1 MLNRLKRLLAPAAA
15 AMAIAAAPGIAQAG
29 EFDGVTVNVMTF
41 TGPQIA
47 EPLQRRA
54 PDFEKLTGAKINVIT
69 VPFSDLYTKLLTD
82 WSSGTNS
89 IDAAVFAPQWMVD
102 YIGGGFLADLTD
114 RVAKDKDLK
123 EEDVAPFF
131 RDFSQKYDGKV
142 YMLTLDGDFHMMY
155 YRSDI
160 FKENGLTA
168 PKTWDDYLAAAKAL
182 NGKDLNGDGT
192 PDYGSCISKKRNA
205 QAYWFITSIAGG
217 FIQSKGTSQGAFFDT
232 RDMKP
237 LVNNEAFGKALD
249 ILNET
254 TKYGPPN
261 EINLDVG
268 DTRSLFTSGRC
279 ALSLDWGDIGTL
291 AIDPAASK
299 VVDKVGSSILPG
311 STEVLNRDTGKLEP
325 CTEKNCPYATDGVN
339 HAPYASFGGWG
350 GGINAKADD
359 KVKDA
364 AYAFFSY
371 MEQPAQS
378 NVDVTI
384 GKTGFNPYRISQFKD
399 LSNWTKAGMS
409 EAAAKDYLGAIEASL
424 NSPNMILD
432 LRIPQN
438 QKYQQVVL
446 DEAVSRFLSGQIDK
460 AAAMKAVED
469 GWNELTEQA
478 GKDEQLAVYN
488 GDAGGREIGD
498 CPTIVTVSE
507 NGAHPSPAR
516 LRREPSPTRAEGGM
530 PRPPRVSPLPFRER
544 AARSAG

>member
-1 MLNRLKRLLAPAAA
+1 MNNETAQREEDMLNRMKSLLAAGTAAA
-15 AMAIAAAPGIAQAG
+15 AVAFSGGAAEAG
-29 EFDGVTVNVMTF
+29 PYDGVTVNVMTF

-54 PDFEKLTGAKINVIT
+54 PDFEKLTGAKVNVIT

-82 WSSGTNS
+82 WSAGTNS

-102 YIGGGFLADLTD
+102 YIVGGFLEDLSG
-114 RVAKDKDLK
+114 RVAKDKELQED
-123 EEDVAPFF
+123 DVAPFF
-131 RDFSQKYDGKV
+131 RDFSQKYNGKV

-160 FKENGLTA
+160 FKANNLKA
-168 PKTWDDYLAAAKAL
+168 PATWDDYLAAAKAL
-182 NGKDLNGDGT
+182 HGKDLNGDGT

-217 FIQSKGTSQGAFFDT
+217 FIQSKGTSQGVFFDT
-232 RDMKP
+232 KDMKP

-279 ALSLDWGDIGTL
+279 ALSIDWGDIGTL
-291 AIDPAASK
+291 AIDPATSK
-299 VVDKVGSSILPG
+299 VIDKVGSAILPG
-311 STEVLNRDTGKLEP
+311 SKQVLNRETGKLEA
-325 CTEKNCPYATDGVN
+325 CSATTCPHAVDGVN
-339 HAPYASFGGWG
+339 HAPFAAFGGWG
-350 GGINAKADD
+350 GGINAKAKD
-359 KVKDA
+359 KVKEA

-384 GKTGFNPYRISQFKD
+384 GKTGFNPYRISQFKN
-399 LSNWTKAGMS
+399 LANWTKAGMS

-424 NSPNMILD
+424 DSPNMILD

-460 AAAMKAVED
+460 ATAMKTIED
-469 GWNELTEQA
+469 GWNDLNDQIGT
-478 GKDEQLAVYN
+478 KEQLAVYK
-488 GDAGGREIGD
+488 A
-498 CPTIVTVSE
+498 TL
-507 NGAHPSPAR
+507 GADK
-516 LRREPSPTRAEGGM
+516 
-530 PRPPRVSPLPFRER
+530 
-544 AARSAG
+544 

>member
-1 MLNRLKRLLAPAAA
+1 MSMKQAMVGLAALLAASATATIAPAA
-15 AMAIAAAPGIAQAG
+15 GLY
-29 EFDGVTVNVMTF
+29 DGVTVNVMTF

-54 PDFEKLTGAKINVIT
+54 PDFAKATGAKINVIT

-89 IDAAVFAPQWMVD
+89 IDAGVFAPQWMVD
-102 YIGGGFLADLTD
+102 YIAGGFIEDLSD
-114 RVAKDKDLK
+114 RVAKDKNLK
-123 EEDVAPFF
+123 EDDVAPFF
-131 RDFSQKYDGKV
+131 RDFSQKYAGKV

-155 YRSDI
+155 YRTDV
-160 FKENGLTA
+160 FAAAGLKA
-168 PKTWDDYLAAAKAL
+168 PETLDDYLAAAKAL
-182 NGKDLNGDGT
+182 NGKDMNGDGT

-217 FIQSKGTSQGAFFDT
+217 MIQSKGTSQGVFFDT

-237 LVNNEAFGKALD
+237 LVNNDAFAKALD
-249 ILNET
+249 FLKET
-254 TKYGPPN
+254 TQYGPPN

-268 DTRSLFTSGRC
+268 DTRFVSGRC

-291 AIDPAASK
+291 AIDPATSK
-299 VVDKVGSSILPG
+299 VIDKVGAAVLPG
-311 STEVLNRDTGKLEP
+311 SKEVLNRDTGKLEA
-325 CTEKNCPYATDGVN
+325 CTADTCPYAVNGVN
-339 HAPYASFGGWG
+339 HAPFASFGGWG
-350 GGINAKADD
+350 GGINAQAAD

-384 GKTGFNPYRISQFKD
+384 GKTGFNPYRTSQFENMDEWK
-399 LSNWTKAGMS
+399 KAGMS
-409 EAAAKDYLGAIEASL
+409 DAAATSYLGAIKDSL

-446 DEAVSRFLSGQIDK
+446 DEAVSRFLAGEIDK
-460 AAAMKAVED
+460 AAAMQAIEA
-469 GWNELTEQA
+469 GWNDLNDQI
-478 GKDEQLAVYN
+478 GKDDQLKIYKA
-488 GDAGGREIGD
+488 
-498 CPTIVTVSE
+498 TL
-507 NGAHPSPAR
+507 GAK
-516 LRREPSPTRAEGGM
+516 
-530 PRPPRVSPLPFRER
+530 
-544 AARSAG
+544 

>member
-1 MLNRLKRLLAPAAA
+1 MLNRLKSLLAAGTAAVA
-15 AMAIAAAPGIAQAG
+15 VAFSAGAAQAG
-29 EFDGVTVNVMTF
+29 PYDGVTVNVMTF

-54 PDFEKLTGAKINVIT
+54 PDFEKLTGAKVNVIT

-82 WSSGTNS
+82 WSAGTNS

-102 YIGGGFLADLTD
+102 YIVGGFLEDLSA
-114 RVAKDKDLK
+114 RVAKDKDLQ
-123 EEDVAPFF
+123 EDDVAPFF
-131 RDFSQKYDGKV
+131 RDFSQKYNGKV

-160 FKENGLTA
+160 FKANNLKA
-168 PKTWDDYLAAAKAL
+168 PATWDDYLAAAKAL
-182 NGKDLNGDGT
+182 HGKDLNGDGT

-217 FIQSKGTSQGAFFDT
+217 FIQSKGTSQGVFFDT
-232 RDMKP
+232 KDMKP

-254 TKYGPPN
+254 TQYGPPN

-279 ALSLDWGDIGTL
+279 ALSIDWGDIGTL
-291 AIDPAASK
+291 AIDPATSK
-299 VVDKVGSSILPG
+299 VIDKVGSAILPG
-311 STEVLNRDTGKLEP
+311 SKQVLNRETGKLEA
-325 CTEKNCPYATDGVN
+325 CSATTCPYAVDGVN
-339 HAPYASFGGWG
+339 HAPFAAFGGWG
-350 GGINAKADD
+350 GGINAKAKD
-359 KVKDA
+359 KVKEA

-384 GKTGFNPYRISQFKD
+384 GKTGFNPYRISQFKNLD
-399 LSNWTKAGMS
+399 NWTKAGMS

-460 AAAMKAVED
+460 AAAMKTIED
-469 GWNELTEQA
+469 GWNDLNDQIGT
-478 GKDEQLAVYN
+478 KEQLAVYK
-488 GDAGGREIGD
+488 A
-498 CPTIVTVSE
+498 TL
-507 NGAHPSPAR
+507 GADK
-516 LRREPSPTRAEGGM
+516 
-530 PRPPRVSPLPFRER
+530 
-544 AARSAG
+544 

>member
-1 MLNRLKRLLAPAAA
+1 MLNRLKSLLAAGTAAA
-15 AMAIAAAPGIAQAG
+15 AVACSAGAAQAG
-29 EFDGVTVNVMTF
+29 PYDGVTVNVMTF

-54 PDFEKLTGAKINVIT
+54 PDFEKLTGAKVNVIT

-82 WSSGTNS
+82 WSAGTNS

-102 YIGGGFLADLTD
+102 YIVGGFLEDLTD
-114 RVAKDKDLK
+114 RVAKDKAL
-123 EEDVAPFF
+123 EEDDVAPFF
-131 RDFSQKYDGKV
+131 RDFSQKYNGKV

-160 FKENGLTA
+160 FKANNLSA

-182 NGKDLNGDGT
+182 HGKDLNGDGT

-217 FIQSKGTSQGAFFDT
+217 FIQSKGTSQGVFFDT
-232 RDMKP
+232 KDMKP

-279 ALSLDWGDIGTL
+279 ALSIDWGDIGTL
-291 AIDPAASK
+291 AIDPATSK
-299 VVDKVGSSILPG
+299 VIDKVGSAILPG
-311 STEVLNRDTGKLEP
+311 SKQVLNRETGKLEA
-325 CTEKNCPYATDGVN
+325 CSATTCPHAVDGVN
-339 HAPYASFGGWG
+339 HAPFAAFGGWG
-350 GGINAKADD
+350 GGINAKAKD
-359 KVKDA
+359 KVKEA

-384 GKTGFNPYRISQFKD
+384 GKTGFNPYRISQFKTLD
-399 LSNWTKAGMS
+399 NWTKAGMS

-460 AAAMKAVED
+460 AAAMKTIED
-469 GWNELTEQA
+469 GWNDLNDQIGT
-478 GKDEQLAVYN
+478 KEQLAVYK
-488 GDAGGREIGD
+488 A
-498 CPTIVTVSE
+498 TL
-507 NGAHPSPAR
+507 GADK
-516 LRREPSPTRAEGGM
+516 
-530 PRPPRVSPLPFRER
+530 
-544 AARSAG
+544 